1 MFTDVRQH
9 SYFCGK
15 QTKMRNNYKRKTN
28 LPAIREACLVWG
40 LPGVA
45 ILAISLMVA
54 VRVGSDFGHDGMVR
68 AVTFIGSNALL
79 WLLYALMFQM
89 LPAELYAGICRKK
102 LNRQPLAEV
111 NTSVPGEEIQ
121 DESPFKAEANTVADV
136 QTDGQPV
143 APTGNPDNYAMRCEQ
158 HRRQCEQEKADL
170 VNVIIDYVDYI
181 MPPYVDEENL
191 TSLCGEI
198 RLWTEDSTHRP
209 AAIRLK
215 GKLTTVDLR
224 HFAWNI
230 GERLGKENGYDGTAR
245 AVFIKAM
252 FPDVFKDTEIESI
265 KNFKLNPRACRIPI
279 DEPEDGNHAFH
290 YPYAA

>member
-1 MFTDVRQH
+1 
-9 SYFCGK
+9 
-15 QTKMRNNYKRKTN
+15 MRNNYKRKTN

-111 NTSVPGEEIQ
+111 NTPVPGEEIQ

-170 VNVIIDYVDYI
+170 VNAIIDYVDYI

-252 FPDVFKDTEIESI
+252 FPEVFKDTGIESI
-265 KNFKLNPRACRIPI
+265 KNFRLNPRACRIPI
-279 DEPEDGNHAFH
+279 DEPEDGSHAFH

>member
-1 MFTDVRQH
+1 ME
-9 SYFCGK
+9 
-15 QTKMRNNYKRKTN
+15 NNCKRKTN
-28 LPAIREACLVWG
+28 TSCIKEACLVWG

-45 ILAISLMVA
+45 ILAISLLAA
-54 VRVGSDFGHDGMVR
+54 VRVGCDFGHDGLVR
-68 AVTFIGSNALL
+68 TVIFIGSNVLL

-89 LPAELYAGICRKK
+89 LPAELYLSICRRKQ
-102 LNRQPLAEV
+102 NRQTLSEV
-111 NTSVPGEEIQ
+111 ETAALGEEIQ
-121 DESPFKAEANTVADV
+121 DESPAKAEADAVADG

-143 APTGNPDNYAMRCEQ
+143 IPTSNPDTYAMRCEQ
-158 HRRQCEQEKADL
+158 HRRQCEQEKAGL
-170 VNVIIDYVDYI
+170 VNAIMDYVNYV
-181 MPPYVDEENL
+181 MPPYVDEECL
-191 TSLCGEI
+191 ASLCGEI
-198 RLWTEDSTHRP
+198 RLWSEYSTHKP

-245 AVFIKAM
+245 AVFIKAL

-279 DEPEDGNHAFH
+279 DEPENDSHAFH
-290 YPYAA
+290 YSYA

>member
-1 MFTDVRQH
+1 ME
-9 SYFCGK
+9 
-15 QTKMRNNYKRKTN
+15 NNCKRKTN
-28 LPAIREACLVWG
+28 LPAVREACLVWG

-54 VRVGSDFGHDGMVR
+54 VRIGNDFGHDGLVR
-68 AVTFIGSNALL
+68 AVTFIGSNVLL

-89 LPAELYAGICRKK
+89 LPAELYAGICKKK
-102 LNRQPLAEV
+102 LKRQLLTGPEKV
-111 NTSVPGEEIQ
+111 VPTDEIKG
-121 DESPFKAEANTVADV
+121 DSPAVTKGGMAADI

-143 APTGNPDNYAMRCEQ
+143 ILTSNPDTYAMRCEQ
-158 HRRQCEQEKADL
+158 HRRQCEQEKAGL
-170 VNVIIDYVDYI
+170 VNAIMDYVNYI
-181 MPPYVDEENL
+181 MPPYMDEESL
-191 TSLCGEI
+191 ASLCGEI
-198 RLWTEDSTHRP
+198 RLWSEASTHKP

-279 DEPEDGNHAFH
+279 DEPESGSYAFH
-290 YPYAA
+290 YPYAE

>member
-1 MFTDVRQH
+1 ME
-9 SYFCGK
+9 
-15 QTKMRNNYKRKTN
+15 NNCKRKTN
-28 LPAIREACLVWG
+28 LPTVKEACLVWG

-54 VRVGSDFGHDGMVR
+54 VRVGYDFGHDGLVR
-68 AVTFIGSNALL
+68 VVTFIGSNVLL

-89 LPAELYAGICRKK
+89 LPAELYLSICRRKQ
-102 LNRQPLAEV
+102 NRQTLSEV
-111 NTSVPGEEIQ
+111 ETAVSGEEMQ
-121 DESPFKAEANTVADV
+121 VKNLVKAEANTVSDV
-136 QTDGQPV
+136 QTDEQPV
-143 APTGNPDNYAMRCEQ
+143 TMICNPDTYAMRCEQ
-158 HRRQCEQEKADL
+158 HRRQCEQEKAGL
-170 VNVIIDYVDYI
+170 VNAIMDYVNYI
-181 MPPYVDEENL
+181 MPPYMDEESL
-191 TSLCGEI
+191 ASLCGEI
-198 RLWTEDSTHRP
+198 RLWSEDSTHKP

-245 AVFIKAM
+245 AAFIKAM

-279 DEPEDGNHAFH
+279 DEPENGSHAFH
-290 YPYAA
+290 YPYA

>member
-1 MFTDVRQH
+1 ME
-9 SYFCGK
+9 
-15 QTKMRNNYKRKTN
+15 NNCKRKTN
-28 LPAIREACLVWG
+28 LPTVREACLVWG

-54 VRVGSDFGHDGMVR
+54 VRVGNDFGHDGLVR
-68 AVTFIGSNALL
+68 AVTFIGSNVLL

-89 LPAELYAGICRKK
+89 LPAELYLSIYRRK
-102 LNRQPLAEV
+102 LNRQTLSEV
-111 NTSVPGEEIQ
+111 ETAASGEEIQ
-121 DESPFKAEANTVADV
+121 DESLVKTEANTVSDV
-136 QTDGQPV
+136 QTDEQPV
-143 APTGNPDNYAMRCEQ
+143 TPSSNPDTYAMRCEQ
-158 HRRQCEQEKADL
+158 HRRQCEQEKAGL
-170 VNVIIDYVDYI
+170 VNAIMDYVNYI
-181 MPPYVDEENL
+181 MPPYVDEESL
-191 TSLCGEI
+191 ALLCGEI
-198 RLWTEDSTHRP
+198 RLWAEDSTHRP
-209 AAIRLK
+209 AVIRLT

-279 DEPEDGNHAFH
+279 DEPEDGSYAFH
-290 YPYAA
+290 YPYA

>member
-1 MFTDVRQH
+1 ME
-9 SYFCGK
+9 
-15 QTKMRNNYKRKTN
+15 NNCKRKTN
-28 LPAIREACLVWG
+28 LPAVREACLVWG

-54 VRVGSDFGHDGMVR
+54 VRVGNDFGHDGLVR
-68 AVTFIGSNALL
+68 AVTFIGSNVLL

-89 LPAELYAGICRKK
+89 LPAELYAGICKKK
-102 LNRQPLAEV
+102 LKRQLLTGPEKV
-111 NTSVPGEEIQ
+111 VPTDEIKG
-121 DESPFKAEANTVADV
+121 DSPAVTKGGMAADI

-143 APTGNPDNYAMRCEQ
+143 ILTSNPDTYAMRCEQ
-158 HRRQCEQEKADL
+158 YRRQCEQEKAGL
-170 VNVIIDYVDYI
+170 VNAIMDYVNYI
-181 MPPYVDEENL
+181 MPPYMDEESL
-191 TSLCGEI
+191 ASLCGEI
-198 RLWTEDSTHRP
+198 RLWSEASTHKP

-279 DEPEDGNHAFH
+279 DEPENDSHAFH
-290 YPYAA
+290 YPYAE

>member
-1 MFTDVRQH
+1 ME
-9 SYFCGK
+9 
-15 QTKMRNNYKRKTN
+15 NNYKKKTN
-28 LPAIREACLVWG
+28 LSTFREACLVWG

-54 VRVGSDFGHDGMVR
+54 VHVGNDFGHDGMVR

-89 LPAELYAGICRKK
+89 LPAELYVSICRRK
-102 LNRQPLAEV
+102 LNRQPLSEV
-111 NTSVPGEEIQ
+111 ETAASGEEIQ
-121 DESPFKAEANTVADV
+121 DESLVKAEANTVSDV
-136 QTDGQPV
+136 QTCEQPT
-143 APTGNPDNYAMRCEQ
+143 APSSNPDTYAMRCEQ
-158 HRRQCEQEKADL
+158 HRRQCEQEKAGL
-170 VNVIIDYVDYI
+170 VNAIMDYVNYI
-181 MPPYVDEENL
+181 MPPYMDEESL
-191 TSLCGEI
+191 ALLCGEI
-198 RLWTEDSTHRP
+198 RLWAEDSTHRP
-209 AAIRLK
+209 AAIRLT

-265 KNFKLNPRACRIPI
+265 KNFKLNPKACRIPI
-279 DEPEDGNHAFH
+279 DEPEDCCYAFH
-290 YPYAA
+290 YPYAE

>member
-1 MFTDVRQH
+1 ME
-9 SYFCGK
+9 
-15 QTKMRNNYKRKTN
+15 NNCKRKTN
-28 LPAIREACLVWG
+28 LPTVKEACLVWG

-54 VRVGSDFGHDGMVR
+54 VRVGYDFGNDGLVR
-68 AVTFIGSNALL
+68 AVTFIGSNVLL

-89 LPAELYAGICRKK
+89 LPAELYAGICKK
-102 LNRQPLAEV
+102 ELKRLPLTEPEKV
-111 NTSVPGEEIQ
+111 VPTDEIQ
-121 DESPFKAEANTVADV
+121 GDSPAVTKGRMAADV
-136 QTDGQPV
+136 QTDEQSV
-143 APTGNPDNYAMRCEQ
+143 TTACNPDTYAMRCEQ
-158 HRRQCEQEKADL
+158 HRRQCEQEKAGL
-170 VNVIIDYVDYI
+170 VNAIMDYVNYI
-181 MPPYVDEENL
+181 MPPYMDEESL
-191 TSLCGEI
+191 ASLCGEI
-198 RLWTEDSTHRP
+198 RLWSEASTHKP

-279 DEPEDGNHAFH
+279 DEPENDSHAFH
-290 YPYAA
+290 YPYA

>member
-1 MFTDVRQH
+1 ME
-9 SYFCGK
+9 
-15 QTKMRNNYKRKTN
+15 NNCKRKTN
-28 LPAIREACLVWG
+28 LPTVKEACLVWG

-54 VRVGSDFGHDGMVR
+54 VRVGYDFGHDGLVR
-68 AVTFIGSNALL
+68 AVTFIGSNVLL

-89 LPAELYAGICRKK
+89 LPAELYAGICKK
-102 LNRQPLAEV
+102 ELKRLPLTEPEKV
-111 NTSVPGEEIQ
+111 VPTDEIQ
-121 DESPFKAEANTVADV
+121 GDSPAVTKGGMAADIQTV
-136 QTDGQPV
+136 GQPV
-143 APTGNPDNYAMRCEQ
+143 TMICNPDTYAMRCEQ
-158 HRRQCEQEKADL
+158 HRRQCEQEKAGL
-170 VNVIIDYVDYI
+170 VNAIMDYVNYI
-181 MPPYVDEENL
+181 MPPYMDEESL
-191 TSLCGEI
+191 ASLCGEI
-198 RLWTEDSTHRP
+198 RLWTEYCTYRP

-245 AVFIKAM
+245 AAFIKAM

-279 DEPEDGNHAFH
+279 DEPENGSHAFH
-290 YPYAA
+290 YPYA

>member
-1 MFTDVRQH
+1 ME
-9 SYFCGK
+9 
-15 QTKMRNNYKRKTN
+15 NNCKRKTN
-28 LPAIREACLVWG
+28 LPTVREACLVWG

-45 ILAISLMVA
+45 VLAISLMVA
-54 VRVGSDFGHDGMVR
+54 VRVGYDFGHDGLVR

-89 LPAELYAGICRKK
+89 LPAELYAGICKKK
-102 LNRQPLAEV
+102 LKRQLLTGPEKV
-111 NTSVPGEEIQ
+111 IPTDEIQ
-121 DESPFKAEANTVADV
+121 GDSPAVTKGGMAADV
-136 QTDGQPV
+136 QTDEQSV
-143 APTGNPDNYAMRCEQ
+143 TTACNPDTYAMRCEQ
-158 HRRQCEQEKADL
+158 HRRQCEQEKAGL
-170 VNVIIDYVDYI
+170 VNATMDYVNYI
-181 MPPYVDEENL
+181 MPPYMDEESL
-191 TSLCGEI
+191 ASLCGEI
-198 RLWTEDSTHRP
+198 RLWTEDCTYRP

-245 AVFIKAM
+245 AVFIKTM

-279 DEPEDGNHAFH
+279 DEPEDGSHAFH
-290 YPYAA
+290 YPYA

>member
-1 MFTDVRQH
+1 ME
-9 SYFCGK
+9 
-15 QTKMRNNYKRKTN
+15 NNCKRKTN
-28 LPAIREACLVWG
+28 LPTVREICLVWG

-54 VRVGSDFGHDGMVR
+54 VRVGNDFGHDGLVR
-68 AVTFIGSNALL
+68 AVTFIGSNVLL

-89 LPAELYAGICRKK
+89 LPAELYAGICKKK
-102 LNRQPLAEV
+102 LKRQLLTGPEKV
-111 NTSVPGEEIQ
+111 VPTDEIQ
-121 DESPFKAEANTVADV
+121 GDSPTVTKGGMAADI

-143 APTGNPDNYAMRCEQ
+143 TMICNPDTYAMRCEQ
-158 HRRQCEQEKADL
+158 HRRQCEQEKAGL
-170 VNVIIDYVDYI
+170 VNAIMDYVNYI
-181 MPPYVDEENL
+181 MPPYMDEESL
-191 TSLCGEI
+191 ASLCGEI
-198 RLWTEDSTHRP
+198 RLWSEDSTHKP

-279 DEPEDGNHAFH
+279 DEPENGSHAFH
-290 YPYAA
+290 YPYA

>member
-1 MFTDVRQH
+1 ME
-9 SYFCGK
+9 
-15 QTKMRNNYKRKTN
+15 NNCKRKTN
-28 LPAIREACLVWG
+28 LPTVREACLVWG

-54 VRVGSDFGHDGMVR
+54 VRVGNDFGHDGLVR
-68 AVTFIGSNALL
+68 AVTFIGSNVLL

-89 LPAELYAGICRKK
+89 LPAELYLSIYRRE
-102 LNRQPLAEV
+102 LNRQTLSEV
-111 NTSVPGEEIQ
+111 ETAASGEEIQ
-121 DESPFKAEANTVADV
+121 DESLVKAEANTVSDV
-136 QTDGQPV
+136 QTDEQPV
-143 APTGNPDNYAMRCEQ
+143 TPSNNPDTYAMRCEQ
-158 HRRQCEQEKADL
+158 HRRQCEQEKAGL
-170 VNVIIDYVDYI
+170 VNAIMDYVNYI
-181 MPPYVDEENL
+181 MPPYVDEESL
-191 TSLCGEI
+191 ALLCGEI
-198 RLWTEDSTHRP
+198 RLWAEDSTHRP
-209 AAIRLK
+209 AAIRLT

-279 DEPEDGNHAFH
+279 DEPEDGSYAFH
-290 YPYAA
+290 YPYA

>member
-1 MFTDVRQH
+1 ME
-9 SYFCGK
+9 
-15 QTKMRNNYKRKTN
+15 NNCKRKTN
-28 LPAIREACLVWG
+28 LPTVREACLVWG

-54 VRVGSDFGHDGMVR
+54 VRVGNDFGHDGLVR
-68 AVTFIGSNALL
+68 AVTFIGSNVLL

-89 LPAELYAGICRKK
+89 LPAELYLSIYRRK
-102 LNRQPLAEV
+102 LNRQTLSEV
-111 NTSVPGEEIQ
+111 ETAASGEEIQ
-121 DESPFKAEANTVADV
+121 DESLVKTEANTISDV
-136 QTDGQPV
+136 QTDEQPV
-143 APTGNPDNYAMRCEQ
+143 TPSSNPDTYAMRCEQ
-158 HRRQCEQEKADL
+158 HRRQCEQEKAGL
-170 VNVIIDYVDYI
+170 VNAIMDYVNYI
-181 MPPYVDEENL
+181 MPPYVDEESL
-191 TSLCGEI
+191 ALLCGEI
-198 RLWTEDSTHRP
+198 RLWAEDSTHRP
-209 AAIRLK
+209 AVIRLT

-279 DEPEDGNHAFH
+279 DEPEDGSYAFH
-290 YPYAA
+290 YPYA